1 MASLTLSS
9 QHHVVR
15 ALFAKGAHGVLFTP
29 AALFVSLLLAF
40 ALAVVTYGAAIPSG
54 LFVPCMTIGALGG
67 ATQTAL
73 PPPDSAPPPSPL
85 LACPRPLG
93 RRPSLPAPRGAP
105 PQGAS
110 SASSSTRPTPRPP
123 TPASTRSSARPPCSP
138 A

>member
-67 ATQTAL
+67 ATQTAPRSQTAL
-73 PPPDSAPPPSPL
+73 RPPPHSSKRKHAPLS
-85 LACPRPLG
+85 RPTHEPMGTG
-93 RRPSLPAPRGAP
+93 RRVEPDASKRRSGGSLQR
-105 PQGAS
+105 
-110 SASSSTRPTPRPP
+110 
-123 TPASTRSSARPPCSP
+123 
-138 A
+138 